1 MLAPQIILTR
11 PQMGENIGAA
21 ARAMA
26 NFGLSQMNIINPRDG
41 WPNVKA
47 ADMAGKALPIL
58 DDAVITNTAQEA
70 VADCHV
76 VFATTARDRTM
87 KLPAVDAREAMTQ
100 ALSASQQGKQ
110 VGVLFGP
117 ERTGLENDEVILA
130 DKVITIPVSETYPS
144 LNLAQAVALVAYEW
158 QMAVQHDGGV
168 EKVGTGELP
177 DPADKQALQGLFDQ
191 LEIALDASDFFKV
204 SEKKPI
210 IWRNIQASLTRAGLS
225 DQEVRTWRGIIRA
238 LSSL

>member
-1 MLAPQIILTR
+1 
-11 PQMGENIGAA
+11 MGENIGAA

-26 NFGLSQMNIINPRDG
+26 NFGLSQMTIINPRDG

-58 DDAVITNTAQEA
+58 DDAMITKTAQEA
-70 VADCHV
+70 VADCHI

-87 KLPAVDAREAMTQ
+87 KLPVVDAREAMKQ
-100 ALSASQQGKQ
+100 ALAASQQGKQ

-144 LNLAQAVALVAYEW
+144 LNLAQAVALIAYEW
-158 QMAVQHDGGV
+158 QMAVQENGSA
-168 EKVGTGELP
+168 EKSIASDLP
-177 DPADKQALQGLFDQ
+177 KPADKKALQGLLDQ
-191 LEIALDASDFFKV
+191 LEAALDDAAFFKTA
-204 SEKKPI
+204 EKKPVM
-210 IWRNIQASLTRAGLS
+210 WRNIQATLARAGLS

-238 LSSL
+238 LKESN